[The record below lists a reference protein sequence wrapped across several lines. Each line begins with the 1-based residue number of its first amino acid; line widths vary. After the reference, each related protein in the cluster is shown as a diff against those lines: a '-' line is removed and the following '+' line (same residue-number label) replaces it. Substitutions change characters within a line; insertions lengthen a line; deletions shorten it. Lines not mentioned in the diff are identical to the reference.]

1 MKKITDREYWWE
13 PLFKV
18 AGIFYFLGLPIL
30 FLFALGASDMYRR
43 NSVTADGL
51 YALFFWVALIIPTTL
66 AIRRIITTHRKLK
79 DIVKIVKSNTDFTI
93 KDVLHD
99 SFYTRQGIY
108 FGTDMAKGLHL
119 YIKVHR
125 TGLIDV
131 LGFNAYDFAQSSFQ
145 GKTIKLYT
153 KLGSVPV
160 IEIGSHFPD
169 VIVDRVYQQSQRGY
183 SYSHDFQKEVAA
195 LTPAI
200 EKATGGK
207 VAEIY

>member
-1 MKKITDREYWWE
+1 MKNITIREYWWE
-13 PLFKV
+13 PLFKT
-18 AGIFYFLGLPIL
+18 AGIFYFFGFPVLL
-30 FLFALGASDMYRR
+30 LFAIGSLNIYLNDGLF
-43 NSVTADGL
+43 GL
-51 YALFFWVALIIPTTL
+51 YALFFWGTLIIPTTL

-99 SFYTRQGIY
+99 SFFTRQGIY